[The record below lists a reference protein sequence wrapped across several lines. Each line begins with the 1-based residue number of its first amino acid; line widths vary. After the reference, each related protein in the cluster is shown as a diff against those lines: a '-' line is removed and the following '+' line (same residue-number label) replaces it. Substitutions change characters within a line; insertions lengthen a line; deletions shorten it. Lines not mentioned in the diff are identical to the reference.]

1 MPLNIRSPFYGN
13 PAGQV
18 VPQAEQAALVLF
30 DRLDLMTANVARSAR
45 RFAPTGA
52 HNDAG
57 FVLSV
62 FMVQT
67 IGRKRAAECPE
78 SWTSCRRSFRYSN
91 EGSYGWKSARTGE
104 VFYVSHTRNRTL
116 NRLQPEAMNAASF
129 TMWNVSRKSALSGA
143 PAAPLEAAECGKG
156 KEGMGYDTYPSGE
169 GVARRKPGCSGQRN
183 GRDPGTRARRRAGR
197 TTENDYESETELR
210 GTGKED

>member
-18 VPQAEQAALVLF
+18 VPQAEQAALALF

-45 RFAPTGA
+45 RLAPTGA
-52 HNDAG
+52 HNDGG

-67 IGRKRAAECPE
+67 IGRKRATLCPG
-78 SWTSCRRSFRYSN
+78 SRTNCRRNLRHSN
-91 EGSYGWKSARTGE
+91 EGSYGWKSARTSE
-104 VFYVSHTRNRTL
+104 AFCVSATRNRTL

-129 TMWNVSRKSALSGA
+129 TMWNVSRKAALSGA
-143 PAAPLEAAECGKG
+143 PAAPLEAAGCGKG

-169 GVARRKPGCSGQRN
+169 CVARRKPECSGQRN
-183 GRDPGTRARRRAGR
+183 ERDPGACARRRGGAHNR
-197 TTENDYESETELR
+197 KRL
-210 GTGKED
+210 